1 MNSEVTELEN
11 TLKEQHKS
19 VQVLEA
25 FQRLSETPDWKLI
38 IEDLYFVGEPQRIAD
53 CMADPHLMAY
63 RERFAERMTSI
74 GDLKVYLRTLIQY
87 GQEAVE
93 RIPETEQ
100 LLEQARIRAE
110 NDEQQSDQP
119 KWED

>member
-1 MNSEVTELEN
+1 
-11 TLKEQHKS
+11 
-19 VQVLEA
+19 
-25 FQRLSETPDWKLI
+25 
-38 IEDLYFVGEPQRIAD
+38 
-53 CMADPHLMAY
+53 MAY

-110 NDEQQSDQP
+110 NVEQQSDQP

>member
-11 TLKEQHKS
+11 TLKEQQKS

-53 CMADPHLMAY
+53 L
-63 RERFAERMTSI
+63 S
-74 GDLKVYLRTLIQY
+74 LIH
-87 GQEAVE
+87 
-93 RIPETEQ
+93 I
-100 LLEQARIRAE
+100 
-110 NDEQQSDQP
+110 
-119 KWED
+119 